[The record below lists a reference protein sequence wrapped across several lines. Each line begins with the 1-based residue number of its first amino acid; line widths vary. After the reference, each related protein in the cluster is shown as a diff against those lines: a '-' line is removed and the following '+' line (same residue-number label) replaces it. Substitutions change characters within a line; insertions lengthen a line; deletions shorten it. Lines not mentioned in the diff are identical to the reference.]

1 MPCLFR
7 LGFWRP
13 GADALGSDSVL
24 TQQKSSPSIHWADA
38 NCKIQWGGLQ
48 AHNKGMSWNHRL
60 FQSTGKFT
68 SKTTDHREISN
79 VPKYFIGMVTCKF
92 AFYSSSVAQW
102 YKNLPAMQETL
113 RRPRFNPWV
122 RKIPW
127 RRKWQPTA
135 VFLSGKSHRQRSLV
149 GYSPWSCKE
158 LDMTEQLNH
167 THTHTLSHTHTH
179 TIGKKGHFAAS
190 HSK

>member
-122 RKIPW
+122 
-127 RRKWQPTA
+127 
-135 VFLSGKSHRQRSLV
+135 GRSL
-149 GYSPWSCKE
+149 GEGNDNPLQYSCLGNPIDRGAWWATVYGVAKSW
-158 LDMTEQLNH
+158 TW
-167 THTHTLSHTHTH
+167 LSN
-179 TIGKKGHFAAS
+179 
-190 HSK
+190 